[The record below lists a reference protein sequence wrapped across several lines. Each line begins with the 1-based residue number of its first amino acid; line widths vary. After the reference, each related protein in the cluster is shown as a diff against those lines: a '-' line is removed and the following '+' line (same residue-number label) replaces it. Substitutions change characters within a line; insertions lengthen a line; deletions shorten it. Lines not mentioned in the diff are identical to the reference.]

1 MDTQRKQILAY
12 SALIGGFD
20 LLNSAYEFYYVK
32 VFLNFYHI
40 EESWFQFSQIL
51 FLLWNAINDPLFA
64 YCSDNKNFKILRTR
78 RAMILYSAPF
88 FCLSFLVPWFQW
100 STNPVIVG
108 IHLIF
113 ALCLWDTL
121 YTFVGLAGCC
131 LFTEISKDPN
141 IRITITRAAQ
151 VAALFG
157 SISVMLLEHAS
168 NGLQNFQAFQVTTVF
183 IALLSWCLMY
193 YCGKNCHTQYDL
205 QQMQDEN
212 KEADDVCHE
221 KSEGE
226 SYWKQTWQIV
236 SDTNFLSFVITNF
249 CQQFHRTFLFN
260 FLAIFCD
267 HLVSSEEISQSTRS
281 TFYGIVPFAAK
292 ILVISTA
299 PILQYIPYQKVI
311 RANFIWKIC
320 GGVVMYFFIG
330 NHHPWMLILFFFL
343 DGSVKFLITACIL
356 NHRMFANGT
365 FSLFNLP
372 LSDIVDDNMS
382 KYNRKHPISSMV
394 FGTNALFVKP
404 AISLSPMLAVAILN
418 RYGYSYIQHSKNSP
432 VRPTANTPSPD
443 QLKDLKDAMF
453 FLVCWYPIVLGTI
466 QLISWSFFRI
476 TNRIEKNH

>member
-1 MDTQRKQILAY
+1 
-12 SALIGGFD
+12 
-20 LLNSAYEFYYVK
+20 
-32 VFLNFYHI
+32 
-40 EESWFQFSQIL
+40 
-51 FLLWNAINDPLFA
+51 
-64 YCSDNKNFKILRTR
+64 
-78 RAMILYSAPF
+78 
-88 FCLSFLVPWFQW
+88 
-100 STNPVIVG
+100 
-108 IHLIF
+108 
-113 ALCLWDTL
+113 
-121 YTFVGLAGCC
+121 
-131 LFTEISKDPN
+131 
-141 IRITITRAAQ
+141 
-151 VAALFG
+151 
-157 SISVMLLEHAS
+157 
-168 NGLQNFQAFQVTTVF
+168 
-183 IALLSWCLMY
+183 MY

-221 KSEGE
+221 KTEGE

-267 HLVSSEEISQSTRS
+267 HLVSSDEISQSTRS

-343 DGSVKFLITACIL
+343 DGC
-356 NHRMFANGT
+356 FANGT

-418 RYGYSYIQHSKNSP
+418 RYGYSYIHHSKNSP
-432 VRPTANTPSPD
+432 VRPTASTPSLD